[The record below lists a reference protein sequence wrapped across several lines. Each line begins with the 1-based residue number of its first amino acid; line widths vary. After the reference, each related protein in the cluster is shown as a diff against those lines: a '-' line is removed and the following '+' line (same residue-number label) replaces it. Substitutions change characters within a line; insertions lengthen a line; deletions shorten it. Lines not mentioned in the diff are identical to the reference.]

1 LITDGLVVT
10 SEDLAILGLTIL
22 VVLLT
27 LWLFTRPPK
36 GHKKKWL
43 PYLSRGIMAVAVAA
57 SLTQQLIA
65 PPEKGST
72 FPVYLGYYFLLNG
85 VLSLQVARSI
95 PENAGETWTA
105 IASSVGGLWLII
117 AYPFN
122 VYHRIGVATNLGRFI
137 FSTIV
142 IVIGILQV
150 QGTVRM
156 TPQPIVKHADLI
168 FGFLEVVL
176 GLVVIAAPIDWQANA
191 VALVWTVLISVYMF
205 FVAHRLHNM

>member
-1 LITDGLVVT
+1 MIIYGLIVT
-10 SEDLAILGLTIL
+10 IKDLAILGLTIL
-22 VVLLT
+22 AVLLT

-36 GHKKKWL
+36 GRKKKWF

-85 VLSLQVARSI
+85 VLSLQVARSM
-95 PENAGETWTA
+95 PENTKETWA
-105 IASSVGGLWLII
+105 AVASSVGGLWLII

-122 VYHRIGVATNLGRFI
+122 LYHLIGVATDLGRFI

-156 TPQPIVKHADLI
+156 TPQPIVKHADLT

-176 GLVVIAAPIDWQANA
+176 GVVVIAAPIDWQANA
-191 VALVWTVLISVYMF
+191 VALVWTVLVSTFMF
-205 FVAHRLHNM
+205 FVAHSLRNM